1 MVESATASDEGNTS
15 AMTAPHRLTSLT
27 RRRALAGAATV
38 GVGVPVLA
46 ACSGDDGSTAVDP
59 VGDTASG
66 TSSSASSPD
75 ATESESS
82 GGGDALTTTEEIP
95 VGSGVIFPDEQVV
108 ITQPTEGEFKCFTAV
123 CTHQGCV
130 VSKVADGQIQCG
142 CHGSAFSIE
151 DGSVENPPATQPLAE
166 KQITLDGDNISL
178 A

>member
-1 MVESATASDEGNTS
+1 
-15 AMTAPHRLTSLT
+15 
-27 RRRALAGAATV
+27 
-38 GVGVPVLA
+38 VLV

-59 VGDTASG
+59 AGGSG

-82 GGGDALTTTEEIP
+82 GGGSAALTTTEEIP
-95 VGSGVIFPDEQVV
+95 VGSGVIFPDQQVV

-123 CTHQGCV
+123 CTHQGCI
-130 VSKVADGQIQCG
+130 VSSVADGEIQCE

-151 DGSVENPPATQPLAE
+151 DGSVVNPPATQPLAE
-166 KQITLDGDNISL
+166 KQITVAGDNISV